1 MIGDALPQLLLPGS
15 AVAEGSFMM
24 PLVICCKR
32 PKACCCVPDGATAA
46 ADEAADVSAAPP
58 PSIAALAD
66 AWEAAF
72 DSLAA
77 PFFFDFDAF
86 FGGAGCAGAGGS
98 LMGAEVGG
106 RGGVAAL
113 ILGEG

>member
-15 AVAEGSFMM
+15 TVAVGSFIM
-24 PLVICCKR
+24 PLVICCRR

-46 ADEAADVSAAPP
+46 ADAAAYASAAPP
-58 PSIAALAD
+58 ASIAALAG

-72 DSLAA
+72 DSLAP